1 MILKLV
7 DIKTA
12 VENASSKYNLK
23 KVSLFGSYANGEAND
38 ESDVDLLV
46 EFKDND
52 NVSLLTITEIKYD
65 LEEKLNKPV
74 DVIHAP
80 VPNDSLIEV
89 RDTVNLYG

>member
-1 MILKLV
+1 MILNLV

-12 VENASSKYNLK
+12 VENTSSKYSIK
-23 KVSLFGSYANGEAND
+23 KVSLFGSYANGEANE

-52 NVSLLTITEIKYD
+52 NVSLLTIIGIKYD

-80 VPNDSLIEV
+80 VPNDALIEV
-89 RDTVNLYG
+89 KDTVNLYG